1 MNGMSTFLSIPRL
14 SKTRKRFALGYL
26 LFILLLITP
35 IYIPWSKLPETA
47 TGAWNDF
54 ERWLGP
60 APTGLE
66 MRQTHNEEEHSTL
79 YLFTFAP
86 APEQESLFIQNF
98 GLKPTSEP
106 LPTEWQ
112 MEPAP
117 GTGLYRPEAR
127 RNCMMAGNCEW
138 GYVIDDLVFTRL
150 SNGRSLLA
158 FRQMHG
164 VPDTSASV
172 GRHYSP
178 HYEEKDAPLL
188 LIIISLLFIP
198 YMLCWFMLVPLGF
211 LLLFPSFTLQSTL
224 HRVIWYAAIF
234 VPQLLLFIWAH
245 LVIHDPAIIGADI
258 TFVIGT
264 PLMLLGARSLL
275 PLALRFIHAAQ
286 KSD

>member
-1 MNGMSTFLSIPRL
+1 MSNMSTFLSLPRL

-26 LFILLLITP
+26 LFILLLIAP
-35 IYIPWSKLPETA
+35 PYIPWSKIPETD
-47 TGAWNDF
+47 TGAWDDF
-54 ERWLGP
+54 QRWIGP

-66 MRQTHNEEEHSTL
+66 MRQTHHEEENSTL
-79 YLFTFAP
+79 YLFTFDS
-86 APEQESLFIQNF
+86 APEQESLFTQNF
-98 GLKPTSEP
+98 GLKPTNEP
-106 LPTEWQ
+106 LPAEWQ

-117 GTGLYRPEAR
+117 GAYLYRPEAR
-127 RNCMMAGNCEW
+127 RNCMLAGNCEW
-138 GYVIDDLVFTRL
+138 GYVIDDLVFTQL

-158 FRQMHG
+158 FRLMQG
-164 VPDTSASV
+164 VPEDAASV

-178 HYEEKDAPLL
+178 HYEEKEAPH

-211 LLLFPSFTLQSTL
+211 LLLFPSFTLQTTL

-258 TFVIGT
+258 TFIIGT
-264 PLMLLGARSLL
+264 PLMLLGARSLISFGK
-275 PLALRFIHAAQ
+275 RIAQ
-286 KSD
+286 G

>member
-14 SKTRKRFALGYL
+14 SKMRKRFALGYL

-66 MRQTHNEEEHSTL
+66 MRQTHNVEEHSTL

-127 RNCMMAGNCEW
+127 RNCMMAGNYEW

-150 SNGRSLLA
+150 SNGRSLLV

-172 GRHYSP
+172 GRLYEPS
-178 HYEEKDAPLL
+178 YEEKDEPL
-188 LIIISLLFIP
+188 IMIISLLFIP
-198 YMLCWFMLVPLGF
+198 YMLSWFMLVPLGF

-234 VPQLLLFIWAH
+234 VPQLLLFICAH
-245 LVIHDPAIIGADI
+245 LVIHDPSIIGAFI
-258 TFVIGT
+258 LFFFIT

-275 PLALRFIHAAQ
+275 PHALRFIHAAQ

>member
-1 MNGMSTFLSIPRL
+1 MV
-14 SKTRKRFALGYL
+14 
-26 LFILLLITP
+26 
-35 IYIPWSKLPETA
+35 
-47 TGAWNDF
+47 
-54 ERWLGP
+54 
-60 APTGLE
+60 
-66 MRQTHNEEEHSTL
+66 
-79 YLFTFAP
+79 
-86 APEQESLFIQNF
+86 
-98 GLKPTSEP
+98 KPTSEP

-138 GYVIDDLVFTRL
+138 GYVIDDLVLTRL

-158 FRQMHG
+158 FRLMQG

-172 GRHYSP
+172 GRRYKPS
-178 HYEEKDAPLL
+178 YEEKDDPL
-188 LIIISLLFIP
+188 IMIISLLFIP

-211 LLLFPSFTLQSTL
+211 LLLFPSFTLQTTL
-224 HRVIWYAAIF
+224 HRGIWYAAIF